1 MRRTIGEL
9 SKLRETCRNAK
20 SMNDLKQLLDAV
32 LDHLESVER
41 DYLVQRGR
49 ERR

>member
-20 SMNDLKQLLDAV
+20 SINDLKQLLDAV
-32 LDHLESVER
+32 LDHLEAVER
-41 DYLVQRGR
+41 DYLVQKGR